1 MARRR
6 TLSDDAILDRVR
18 PVFVERGYAVRTRQ
32 LAAAVG
38 MTWGAIANRFG
49 SKRALFER
57 AMAAPHAGPGD
68 PADAAAGGEEQ
79 LPVMLERLR
88 ADLWVRW
95 PLRLQVHLAATTT
108 GVGDASE
115 GAVQALAK
123 LFEARARSGLLRSDV
138 SAQTLARLVAAA
150 LTGDVAQ
157 RFVARERTLVPDPAF
172 IDGVVRLVCH

>member
-49 SKRALFER
+49 SKQVLFER
-57 AMAAPHAGPGD
+57 AMAGPHAGLDG
-68 PADAAAGGEEQ
+68 PAGATAGSEE
-79 LPVMLERLR
+79 LPDMLERLR

-95 PLRLQVHLAATTT
+95 PLRLQVRLAAATA
-108 GVGDASE
+108 GVGEASE
-115 GAVQALAK
+115 GPVRALAE
-123 LFEARARSGLLRSDV
+123 LFEARARSGSLRSDV
-138 SAQTLARLVAAA
+138 SAQTLARFVAAA

-157 RFVARERTLVPDPAF
+157 RFVERERTLAPDPAF
-172 IDGVVRLVCH
+172 IDGVIRLVCH